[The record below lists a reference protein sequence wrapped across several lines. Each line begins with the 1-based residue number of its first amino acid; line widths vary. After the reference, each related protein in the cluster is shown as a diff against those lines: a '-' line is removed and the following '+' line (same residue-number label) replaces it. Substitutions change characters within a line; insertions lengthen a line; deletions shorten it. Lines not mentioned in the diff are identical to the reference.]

1 MSHNVAPTG
10 ARAGEH
16 CEERTG
22 ARSVW
27 FRAPYAVRWPGLGA
41 AQRRLAFE
49 LERLE
54 ERIGETGGSGRQAAT
69 ECSFTENQASARL
82 ALTPAPF
89 TGPFVKA
96 RSVAEERPTPETEL
110 PTPLSS
116 MNLRGFTNSCGEPV
130 YASPVASGYNP
141 QPQVTVVYPPPSQP
155 AYNMYVAPTQ
165 GGCDEYGQP
174 AAVPPA
180 PASASA
186 PGRSPIY
193 LIAFKDHAIQAAESY
208 FVGGNALHYVT
219 LEHAEKQAPLDS
231 VDRALSG
238 QLNRERHVAFTLPGE

>member
-1 MSHNVAPTG
+1 
-10 ARAGEH
+10 
-16 CEERTG
+16 
-22 ARSVW
+22 
-27 FRAPYAVRWPGLGA
+27 
-41 AQRRLAFE
+41 
-49 LERLE
+49 
-54 ERIGETGGSGRQAAT
+54 
-69 ECSFTENQASARL
+69 
-82 ALTPAPF
+82 
-89 TGPFVKA
+89 
-96 RSVAEERPTPETEL
+96 
-110 PTPLSS
+110 
-116 MNLRGFTNSCGEPV
+116 
-130 YASPVASGYNP
+130 
-141 QPQVTVVYPPPSQP
+141 
-155 AYNMYVAPTQ
+155 MYVAPTA
-165 GGCDEYGQP
+165 GGYDEYGQP